1 MIYDAIVIGSG
12 LAGLNAALGLSKRG
26 KVLLITKEK
35 LKDSNTWWA
44 QGGIAAAIGT
54 NDSIQKH
61 IDDTL
66 IAGHYKNDVKAVEFI
81 IKRAPEAIHQLSSL
95 GIKFT
100 TVEEEKLS
108 LHREGGHQQARV
120 VHHKDQTGRAIEV
133 GLIKKVKEQK
143 NITILENTFAEDF
156 IIENNQC
163 IGVTTI
169 QKSRTNNWFGK
180 ITVLA
185 TGGFGQIYKKTTNPH
200 NATGDGIAM
209 AARANVQL
217 KDLHYVQFHPT
228 ALDIEKSPLPLLT
241 EALRGAGAYLVNS
254 SGKRFMVGKH
264 KLAELAPR
272 DIVSSIIV
280 NEQKKGKVYLDL
292 RHIQASD
299 LKKSFPAIYKIITTN
314 GLNPASEMIPITP
327 AAHYACG
334 GVATN
339 LKGETSLK
347 RLYACGEVAY
357 TGLHGANRLASNSLL
372 EALIMSNQVVNAPL
386 INLSVKN
393 NAIPKSVNKKSTL
406 QKSDEQIMNQLKTI
420 MWEHAGLT
428 QTKNSLQKGLKKI
441 QVLQKNYQDNDLI
454 AINMLQ
460 TGALV
465 IQSSLKNISNQA

>member
-1 MIYDAIVIGSG
+1 MIYDAIVVGSG
-12 LAGLNAALGLSKRG
+12 LAGLNAALGLCKRG

-54 NDSIQKH
+54 NDSIKKH

-81 IKRAPEAIHQLSSL
+81 IKRAPEAIQQLKAL

-100 TVEEEKLS
+100 TIDEQKLS

-120 VHHKDQTGRAIEV
+120 VHHKDQTGRAIEE

-143 NITILENTFAEDF
+143 NITILENTFALDL

-163 IGVTTI
+163 IGISTI

-209 AARANVQL
+209 AARADVQI

-228 ALDIEKSPLPLLT
+228 ALDIDKSPLPLLT
-241 EALRGAGAYLVNS
+241 EALRGSGAYLVNS
-254 SGKRFMVGKH
+254 SGKRFMVKKH

-292 RHIQASD
+292 RHIQSSE
-299 LKKSFPAIYKIITTN
+299 LKKSFPAIYKIITSN
-314 GLNPASEMIPITP
+314 GLNPAREMIPITP

-334 GVATN
+334 GVTTN
-339 LKGETSLK
+339 LKGETSMK

-372 EALIMSNQVVNAPL
+372 EALIMSNQVVNVPL
-386 INLSVKN
+386 KDLAVKK
-393 NAIPKSVNKKSTL
+393 PLMQKGVNKKSTL
-406 QKSDEQIMNQLKTI
+406 QKSDEQIINQLKTI
-420 MWEHAGLT
+420 MWEHAGII
-428 QTKNSLQKGLKKI
+428 QSKSSLQRGLKKI
-441 QVLQKNYQDNDLI
+441 QTLQKNYKEKNLI
-454 AINMLQ
+454 PNNMLQ

-465 IQSSLKNISNQA
+465 IQSALKNIGE